1 MAISSID
8 TVLDDIKHGRFVI
21 VVDSEDR
28 ENEGDLVMAGEL
40 ITPDAVN
47 FMAKEA
53 RGLICVSISEMRAY
67 ELNLER
73 MTRKNTSFHETAFT
87 VSVDAAA
94 NTSTGISAHDRFET
108 IRVIVNSNSS
118 PNDLVRPG
126 HIFPIVGH
134 EGGVLRRAGH
144 TEASMDLSRLAG
156 LKPIGVICEILA
168 EDGSVARKKDL
179 EIFAAKH
186 DLKIL
191 SISDLIRLRR
201 RSEKLIKKIESVKLP
216 TPYGEFDF
224 HLFEDVFEGHEHIAL
239 TFGKID
245 QNKEALVRVHSEC
258 FTGDVFHSER
268 CDCGQQLDFALS
280 EISRNGSGILVYLKQ
295 EGRGIGLK
303 HKIKAY
309 KLQEEGLD
317 TVEANQKLGFKP
329 DLRDYGIGA
338 QILHFLGAR
347 KLVVLTNNPMKL
359 VGLEGHG
366 LKIVRRLP
374 VDIQAN
380 ENNREYL
387 ATKREKL
394 GHLLK
399 DS

>member
-1 MAISSID
+1 MTNYSISD
-8 TVLDDIKHGRFVI
+8 VLEDIKHGKFVI

-47 FMAKEA
+47 FMAREA
-53 RGLICVSISEMRAY
+53 RGLICVSIPEIRAQA
-67 ELNLER
+67 LSLER
-73 MTRKNTSFHETAFT
+73 IAKKNTSFHETAFT
-87 VSVDAAA
+87 VSVDAVA
-94 NTSTGISAHDRFET
+94 NTSTGISAQDRFET
-108 IRVIVNSNSS
+108 IRVIADNSS
-118 PNDLVRPG
+118 VPDDLVRPG

-179 EIFAAKH
+179 EIFAEKH

-191 SISDLIRLRR
+191 AISDLIRFRR

-216 TPYGEFDF
+216 TPYGKFDF
-224 HLFEDVFEGHEHIAL
+224 HLFEEVFEGHEHIAL
-239 TFGKID
+239 TFGKI
-245 QNKEALVRVHSEC
+245 NKNDKVMVRVHSEC
-258 FTGDVFHSER
+258 LTGDIFHSER
-268 CDCGQQLDFALS
+268 CDCGQQLDFALR
-280 EISRNGSGILVYLKQ
+280 EISKNGSGILVYLKQ

-317 TVEANQKLGFKP
+317 TVEANKKLGFEP

-338 QILHFLGAR
+338 QILHFLNAR
-347 KLVVLTNNPMKL
+347 KLILLTNNPMKL
-359 VGLEGHG
+359 IGLEGHG
-366 LKIVRRLP
+366 LEIVGRVP
-374 VDIQAN
+374 VDIKAN

-387 ATKREKL
+387 ATKKEKL

-399 DS
+399 KS

>member
-1 MAISSID
+1 MTNYSISD
-8 TVLDDIKHGRFVI
+8 VLEDIKHGKFVI

-47 FMAKEA
+47 FMAREA
-53 RGLICVSISEMRAY
+53 RGLICVSIPEIRAQA
-67 ELNLER
+67 LSLER
-73 MTRKNTSFHETAFT
+73 MAKKNTSFHETAFT

-94 NTSTGISAHDRFET
+94 NTSTGISAQDRFET
-108 IRVIVNSNSS
+108 IRVIADNSS
-118 PNDLVRPG
+118 VPDDLVRPG

-179 EIFAAKH
+179 ELFAEKH

-191 SISDLIRLRR
+191 AISDLIRFRR

-216 TPYGEFDF
+216 TPYGKFDF
-224 HLFEDVFEGHEHIAL
+224 NILEEVFEGNEHIAL
-239 TFGKID
+239 TFGKI
-245 QNKEALVRVHSEC
+245 NKNEKVMVRVHSEC
-258 FTGDVFHSER
+258 LTGDVFHSER
-268 CDCGQQLDFALS
+268 CDCGQQLDFALR
-280 EISRNGSGILVYLKQ
+280 EISKNGSGILVYLKQ

-317 TVEANQKLGFKP
+317 TVEANKKLGFEP

-338 QILHFLGAR
+338 QILHFLNAR
-347 KLVVLTNNPMKL
+347 KLILLTNNPMKL
-359 VGLEGHG
+359 IGLEGHG
-366 LKIVRRLP
+366 LEIVGRVP
-374 VDIQAN
+374 VDIEAN

-387 ATKREKL
+387 ATKKEKL

-399 DS
+399 KS